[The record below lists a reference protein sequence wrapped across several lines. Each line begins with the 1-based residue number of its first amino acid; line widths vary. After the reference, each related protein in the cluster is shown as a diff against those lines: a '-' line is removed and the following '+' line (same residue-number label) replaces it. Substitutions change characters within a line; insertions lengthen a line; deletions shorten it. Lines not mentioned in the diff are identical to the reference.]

1 MTETKQNVVTYRGD
15 DTELIVTVTDGRAV
29 IDISTASAIEWDLY
43 SRTGTPLMSATLVDC
58 VSIIDK
64 DADPTHGIFVI
75 RIPNDVLADY
85 DLGRYEHK
93 CAVTLNDLVKT
104 IFTGYFWI
112 KDAES

>member
-29 IDISTASAIEWDLY
+29 INITTASAIEWDLY
-43 SRTGTPLMSATLVDC
+43 QRDGTFLTSVTLDDGI
-58 VSIIDK
+58 SFDDP
-64 DADPTHGIFVI
+64 DADPTHGVFVI
-75 RIPNDVLADY
+75 TLPHEFMADY

-93 CAVTLNDLVKT
+93 GAITLNGLVKT